1 MPNESNTADRELF
14 ISRIIHAPREL
25 VFKMWTDP
33 EHMPKWWGPNGF
45 TNTIHGMDVTTGGF
59 CHYTMHGPDGTDYP
73 NYMSYKEVV
82 PGEKI
87 EYMHGN
93 NADDAKEGFHVIT
106 LFEDEGDDTR
116 ITMRMTFASADEKK
130 RLVEESGAEQGQA
143 QHINRLQD
151 YLAFYEAESTFT
163 ISRVF
168 DAPLQLLYDVHT
180 QKEHILNYWGPK
192 ESETEIIEFDFKTGG
207 RLFYCMNMPQGKSY
221 GQQIYREIVPNKRLT
236 MFTTFCN
243 EQGEAI
249 RHPMSDTWPVYM
261 LNSMDFEAVDENRTK
276 LTIKGVP
283 YNATEAEHK
292 TFLEGHKSMEA
303 GYGGTL
309 NVLEEYLISITK

>member
-1 MPNESNTADRELF
+1 MNVQAGGV
-14 ISRIIHAPREL
+14 SRYI
-25 VFKMWTDP
+25 
-33 EHMPKWWGPNGF
+33 
-45 TNTIHGMDVTTGGF
+45 
-59 CHYTMHGPDGTDYP
+59 MHGPDGTDYP
-73 NYMSYKEVV
+73 NKMKYLEVV
-82 PGEKI
+82 PNEKLV
-87 EYMHGN
+87 YTH
-93 NADDAKEGFHVIT
+93 DDDDQGVDVSFHVT
-106 LFEDEGDDTR
+106 TTFEDEGDKTR
-116 ITMRMTFASADEKK
+116 VSMRMVFPTAEERD
-130 RLVEESGAEQGQA
+130 RVVEEFGADDGNTQTMS
-143 QHINRLQD
+143 RLED

-168 DAPLQLLYDVHT
+168 DAPIQLLYDVHT

-221 GQQIYREIVPNKRLT
+221 GQQIYREIVTNKRLT
-236 MFTTFCN
+236 MITTFCN

-261 LNSMDFEAVDENRTK
+261 LNSMDFEAVDDNKTK

-283 YNATEAEHK
+283 FNATEAEHQ
-292 TFLEGHKSMEA
+292 TFLQGHKSMEG

-309 NVLEEYLISITK
+309 DVLAAYLETIKKNKQ